1 MLIILAELDSIEGEE
16 NEFSERGLMMTSDF
30 DDELVIR
37 ILMILTTTVVGV
49 IALMMMLTAEGC

>member
-1 MLIILAELDSIEGEE
+1 MDSIEGEE